1 LEENAVMNA
10 RKPIRDAIIRKKF
23 WHWKRLALNQS
34 TYGQSCPPL
43 RARKNFWRLCARYPE
58 IAAKLGLNEGSVY

>member
-1 LEENAVMNA
+1 MNA
-10 RKPIRDAIIRKKF
+10 RKPIRDALIRQKIE
-23 WHWKRLALNQS
+23 HWRNAARSPAFYKRISPA
-34 TYGQSCPPL
+34 